1 MKTELLQRQ
10 LDMLKI
16 EYQKALSQ
24 NDRTEIK
31 RLYDDIHNLVKEIE
45 VAKGEE
51 IIQKAKDSGILEKTS
66 RMICLVQLMMCET
79 NDLLSEIEDNFKE
92 SRIMTD
98 SIVYM
103 QKE

>member
-1 MKTELLQRQ
+1 MKKELLQYQ

-51 IIQKAKDSGILEKTS
+51 I
-66 RMICLVQLMMCET
+66 V
-79 NDLLSEIEDNFKE
+79 
-92 SRIMTD
+92 
-98 SIVYM
+98 
-103 QKE
+103 

>member
-1 MKTELLQRQ
+1 MRMELLYQQ
-10 LDMLKI
+10 LDALKM

-24 NDRTEIK
+24 NDRAEIK

-66 RMICLVQLMMCET
+66 RMICLV
-79 NDLLSEIEDNFKE
+79 
-92 SRIMTD
+92 
-98 SIVYM
+98 
-103 QKE
+103 